1 MAVELI
7 NGRTPEEIKTALE
20 LCSMPTNRKNACE
33 SCPYHGECMPEGK
46 PDQPGWDALLYIQH
60 LEAERDAALAKV
72 PKWISVKDRLPEKEG
87 GYLVRKVHAY
97 SDKDGYS
104 KIDVCIYCKMRD
116 PEWIGCGNLCKVTHW
131 MPLPEPPEEEG

>member
-1 MAVELI
+1 MVVELI

-72 PKWISVKDRLPEKEG
+72 SKGISG
-87 GYLVRKVHAY
+87 
-97 SDKDGYS
+97 KDGDS